1 MSNKVF
7 RQVIRWS
14 HILIGALM
22 ITYIYSA
29 TLRENA
35 IFAGLVQ
42 FVVVPAV
49 IVSGAL
55 LWQQPRIAKLIRAL
69 RGADRKEVNDV
80 G

>member
-7 RQVIRWS
+7 RQVVRWS

-22 ITYIYSA
+22 VTYIYSA

-42 FVVVPAV
+42 FVVVPAI
-49 IVSGAL
+49 IVSGVL
-55 LWQQPRIAKLIRAL
+55 LWQQPRIGKLIRAL
-69 RGADRKEVNDV
+69 RGTNRKGATDV
-80 G
+80 S